1 MPRLLVT
8 TFERLLQVD
17 LGADHAL
24 RRVSVL
30 HEGLGI
36 YFGLAQKDRRIWVAE
51 RNLDIHKQRRVADA
65 PVNGITL
72 WRRGLLGGLRRTGAT
87 ITDPSFDDLHQI
99 AHDRGTLFVTTGRA
113 PFLVR
118 HDPATGRT
126 VGVEIEAVLPDHLRR
141 PDAANPDKYHFN
153 SVVNLGGR
161 LWVLAHNWDQ
171 PSFAV
176 GMDLAPAREGRA
188 ENVQIVEGLGSC
200 CHDVLPAFGALW
212 VLDSGGA
219 ALVRVGPEGMTRYPV
234 DGEGQ
239 QAFPR
244 GLARMGDR
252 LVLSYGFWAAER
264 EARVNSASVL
274 RVFDPV
280 SEVMG
285 PPMSLGQHG
294 NTCAI
299 LAL

>member
-1 MPRLLVT
+1 MPRLLVS

-24 RRVSVL
+24 RRVRVL

-36 YFGLAQKDRRIWVAE
+36 YFGLAQKDRRVWVAE

-72 WRRGLLGGLRRTGAT
+72 WRRGLVGGLRRTGPT

-99 AHDRGTLFVTTGRA
+99 AHDRGALFVTTGRA

-118 HDPATGRT
+118 HDLATGRT
-126 VGVEIEAVLPDHLRR
+126 VGVEVEAVLPDHLRR
-141 PDAANPDKYHFN
+141 PDGANPDKYHFN

-171 PSFAV
+171 PSFAM
-176 GMDLAPAREGRA
+176 GMDLGPAREGRA
-188 ENVQIVEGLGSC
+188 ENVEIVEGLGSC

-219 ALVRVGPEGMTRYPV
+219 ALVRVGPEGMTRHPV
-234 DGEGQ
+234 DGAGQ
-239 QAFPR
+239 QPFPAGWR
-244 GLARMGDR
+244 R
-252 LVLSYGFWAAER
+252 WATALC
-264 EARVNSASVL
+264 SPTAS
-274 RVFDPV
+274 
-280 SEVMG
+280 
-285 PPMSLGQHG
+285 
-294 NTCAI
+294 
-299 LAL
+299 